1 MEIKIALALNN
12 KELFENKHFG
22 EAKIFSI
29 YKYNGDQLLR
39 EKILQNP
46 FVTVS
51 GKARHGL
58 EMKVE
63 KIVELLQ
70 NHNVSVIVSN
80 QFGKNLIIASKHFVP
95 VRVSGEEPQQVIN
108 LLLKYIHWIKDEI
121 HSQPE
126 RHKLFTIN
134 QGILKTAINKE

>member
-22 EAKIFSI
+22 KAKIFSI

-51 GKARHGL
+51 EKAKHGL
-58 EMKVE
+58 ELKVE
-63 KIVELLQ
+63 KIIEFLQ

-80 QFGKNLIIASKHFVP
+80 QFGKNLIIASRHFVP
-95 VRVSGEEPQQVIN
+95 VIVSGEEPQQVIN

-121 HSQPE
+121 HCQPKK
-126 RHKLFTIN
+126 HKLFTIN
-134 QGILKTAINKE
+134 QGILKTAINQE